1 MNANQDDKNAV
12 KGKPANRAP
21 RPIENFARSK
31 TALNCDDHE
40 SQVHQHENKHQRCA
54 GPLQKPKYLTCTLH
68 GCLPTN
74 RFSPAML
81 EVGASSFG
89 HLLEQLV

>member
-1 MNANQDDKNAV
+1 
-12 KGKPANRAP
+12 
-21 RPIENFARSK
+21 
-31 TALNCDDHE
+31 
-40 SQVHQHENKHQRCA
+40 VHQHENKHQRCA